1 MGRKAKRQKKKE
13 EKPWR
18 PLAFL
23 DKKTNWFIVLLV
35 GVSVLQSRVT
45 IDPNIAIRFVGLSVF
60 LTAYLLYFF
69 VLKKNTFLP
78 PLPSLAKWVF
88 ISLIGYLL
96 WSSSGIFIGTNP
108 AEAIYFLT
116 KNALEVLL
124 MYLAFHAASES
135 KFNWDRL
142 VMAMVWLGLFH
153 CIIGLDQQFG
163 QDVSGFRGTA
173 DPYGLMVNRNLFGS
187 FLMILLPFSL
197 GYLIMKKSWNF
208 LALVTVIL
216 LLVMTYYSQTRSAWV
231 ATAIILGF
239 FGLSYFLRSTSSKKY
254 YATLILF
261 ATISVGALLSYNHFV
276 LQAKNRKADAKAE
289 QTGETTFRKK
299 QSANERM
306 VLWKETMQMV
316 REQPVWGVGL
326 GNWKIEIPRFN
337 QGGTRIE
344 YGEIIR
350 IRPHNIYLHTLSE
363 TGIIGFLLFYGP
375 WLVIGITILRLIPQT
390 PDFKRRALMLVFISV
405 VIGIGSDGM
414 FSFPTERISHSS
426 FLFVSLGFLL
436 ALTAE
441 PKEAVIGKNRS
452 WLALP
457 ALLLACWGLFL
468 GKEKYNFEDHM
479 NKARVFYIRD
489 RDERALEHIEAGTTK
504 WVTLEINNDPIEL
517 VGALTLKKM
526 KRFEEALE
534 QTDASL
540 VYNPYSS
547 RILNTKGAILTDM
560 KRHEEAI
567 KNYEKALVYSPKH
580 ELSIKNIA
588 LNYYFLG
595 EYRKCLKLLREINL
609 KDDETFKRVRKAAR
623 AKLQSEKKASEK
635 QRPSK

>member
-13 EKPWR
+13 EKAWK

-23 DKKTNWFIVLLV
+23 DKKNNWFIVLLI
-35 GVSVLQSRVT
+35 GVSVLQSKVT

-60 LTAYLLYFF
+60 LTAYILYFF
-69 VLKKNTFLP
+69 VLKKNTFLR

-116 KNALEVLL
+116 KNALEILL

-135 KFNWDRL
+135 EFNWERL
-142 VMAMVWLGLFH
+142 VKAMVWLGLFH
-153 CIIGLDQQFG
+153 CVIGLDQQFG

-208 LALVTVIL
+208 LALVTGVL
-216 LLVMTYYSQTRSAWV
+216 LLIMTYYSQTRSAWV

-239 FGLSYFLRSTSSKKY
+239 FGLSYFFKSVSAKKY
-254 YATLILF
+254 YTALILF
-261 ATISVGALLSYNHFV
+261 ATISVGALLAYNHFV
-276 LQAKNRKADAKAE
+276 LQAKNRKANAKAE
-289 QTGETTFRKK
+289 QTGESNFRKK

-316 REQPVWGVGL
+316 QEQPVWGVGL
-326 GNWKIEIPRFN
+326 GNWKIEIPRYN

-350 IRPHNIYLHTLSE
+350 IRPHNIYLHILSE

-375 WLVIGITILRLIPQT
+375 WLVIGVTILRLIPRT
-390 PDFKRRALMLVFISV
+390 SDLKRRMLMLVFLSV

-414 FSFPTERISHSS
+414 FSFPTERISHST

-436 ALTAE
+436 ALCGEQKDPIA
-441 PKEAVIGKNRS
+441 GKSIS
-452 WLALP
+452 WMAFP
-457 ALLLACWGLFL
+457 TLLLAGWGLFL

-489 RDERALEHIEAGTTK
+489 RDEQALEHVKGGTTQ

-526 KRFEEALE
+526 KRFDEALDY
-534 QTDASL
+534 TDASL

-567 KNYEKALVYSPKH
+567 DNYQLALVYSPKH
-580 ELSIKNIA
+580 ELSIKNVA

-595 EYRKCLKLLREINL
+595 EYRKCLQQLREINI
-609 KDDETFKRVRKAAR
+609 KDDETFMKVKKAAR
-623 AKLQSEKKASEK
+623 AKLKSEKKASDK